1 MISRLS
7 PIHWAGAALFAGA
20 AAWTLQQQ
28 AGYIVASW
36 VCGGSARAPVW
47 LLTGAALV
55 LLAAGAWATWRAL
68 RLLFMSD
75 QTEDSDRLR
84 PRRFLGLVA
93 VMAALLFLFTILLQ
107 GAAAFYLPGCVG

>member
-1 MISRLS
+1 MMARMS
-7 PIHWAGAALFAGA
+7 PVHWAAAALFAGA

-28 AGYIVASW
+28 AGYVAASW
-36 VCGGSARAPVW
+36 ICGEAASGPVW

-55 LLAAGAWATWRAL
+55 LLVAGAWASWRAL
-68 RLLFMSD
+68 RLLFASD

-84 PRRFLGLVA
+84 PRRFLGLVS

-107 GAAAFYLPGCVG
+107 AAAAFYLPGCLG